1 MKKVLLTD
9 FPQSAFSFPR
19 SINSALESSRIRFRI
34 CACIFFSY
42 LLCFAP
48 GGMSPDSVVQFNEA
62 MSGNFHNWHPPV
74 MAVLWRVLLFFQQGP
89 LPFLTFHLLML
100 FIACWVLSGTRTR
113 EGGYQWL
120 WIFLPLLPQVYGNL
134 GMIWKDIGMALALF
148 MAFAMYCAWGETH
161 RKRFFVLG
169 LLFVLYAL
177 LVRHNGLTA
186 IIPPTF
192 FMALFFFTRKRFLKA
207 IAATAGVS
215 LLCLMIPLG
224 FNYFAC
230 KSMTSMPARVTI
242 IDEISVTSLYAKKN
256 LFFNTIKLSELP
268 LSDFPSFP
276 IQKGWDFYRV
286 DANEKDLVPNLVHVI
301 THHPLDWIRAKFSL
315 FSHFSSFPNQ
325 KKDAWAYNFF
335 KDAPEQIR
343 NSTLRNI
350 LMKIVNVCMDNA
362 FLRIFFLPIFWVPA
376 GIVLFIAGLLRRDA
390 SGMKMMLLT
399 SSGLGYY
406 AGFFI
411 AIPTPDYRYFLWLNL
426 SVISALLVWYYAPRA
441 LFMGVKRQKAEAS

>member
-1 MKKVLLTD
+1 
-9 FPQSAFSFPR
+9 
-19 SINSALESSRIRFRI
+19 
-34 CACIFFSY
+34 
-42 LLCFAP
+42 
-48 GGMSPDSVVQFNEA
+48 MSPDSVVQFKEA
-62 MSGNFHNWHPPV
+62 LSGNFHNWHPPV
-74 MAVLWRVLLFFQQGP
+74 MAVLWRILLFFQQGP

-100 FIACWVLSGTRTR
+100 FIACWVLSGTRNQ

-120 WIFLPLLPQVYGNL
+120 WIFLPLLPQVYGTL

-169 LLFVLYAL
+169 LLFTLYAL

-192 FMALFFFTRKRFLKA
+192 LMALFFFTRKRFLKA
-207 IAATAGVS
+207 IAATAGLS
-215 LLCLMIPLG
+215 ILCLMIPLC
-224 FNYFAC
+224 FNYVVC
-230 KSMTSMPARVTI
+230 KGLKSMPVRTTI
-242 IDEISVTSLYAKKN
+242 VDEICVTSHYAKKN
-256 LFFNTIKLSELP
+256 LFFEKIKFSEFP
-268 LSDFPSFP
+268 LEALPSFP
-276 IQKGWDFYRV
+276 VEKGWEFYHANV
-286 DANEKDLVPNLVHVI
+286 NEKDLVPNLVQVI
-301 THHPLDWIRAKFSL
+301 TQHPVEWIRAKFRL

-325 KKDAWAYNFF
+325 KKDAWVYSFF
-335 KDAPEQIR
+335 KDAPEQIH
-343 NSTLRNI
+343 NSRLRDI

-376 GIVLFIAGLLRRDA
+376 GIVIFIAGLLRRDA
-390 SGMKMMLLT
+390 WGLKMMLLT

-426 SVISALLVWYYAPRA
+426 SGISALFVWYYAPRA
-441 LFMGVKRQKAEAS
+441 LFMRVKRQAGPPADLGVA